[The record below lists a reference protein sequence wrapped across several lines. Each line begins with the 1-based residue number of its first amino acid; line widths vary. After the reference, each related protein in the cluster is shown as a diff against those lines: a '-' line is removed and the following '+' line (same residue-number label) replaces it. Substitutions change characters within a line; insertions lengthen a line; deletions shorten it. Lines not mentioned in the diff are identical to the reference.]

1 MKILIIHGPNM
12 NLLGLR
18 SASKGKK
25 VTLDKVNRHIRRYI
39 RDKGIE
45 IKIIQA
51 HDENKVVSYLHRNRN
66 KFEGMILTPGA
77 WGQSAFIL
85 EETIELISLDY
96 ISIVLDKTQKINIL
110 KGKKTIYNSDIYLS
124 FETAINNYIN

>member
-39 RDKGIE
+39 RNKGIE

-66 KFEGMILTPGA
+66 KFDGIICVSVAPKLTFFLCFLGFCIL
-77 WGQSAFIL
+77 FCF
-85 EETIELISLDY
+85 
-96 ISIVLDKTQKINIL
+96 K
-110 KGKKTIYNSDIYLS
+110 
-124 FETAINNYIN
+124 